1 MTALDR
7 QVELLGDPALR
18 PHFPVINGKL
28 LPYKLP
34 ARLES
39 WNADTAASLMP
50 LVKCGL
56 HCNAQAFF
64 ERNADGTCTF
74 NAHGPILDQVFVA
87 TMNCRTEGAQ
97 QIAQSERNSKVQFL
111 LDAAYAAT

>member
-1 MTALDR
+1 MIAFRR

-18 PHFPVINGKL
+18 PHFPVTNGKL
-28 LPYKLP
+28 LPYKMETKL
-34 ARLES
+34 AS
-39 WNADTAASLMP
+39 WNADEVECLSP

-64 ERNADGTCTF
+64 ERNSDGTCSF
-74 NAHGPILDQVFVA
+74 NANGPMLDQVFVA

-97 QIAQSERNSKVQFL
+97 QIPQSERDSKVRFL
-111 LDAAYAAT
+111 LDAAYSAT